1 MCKEGFS
8 RNTRNEEIQ
17 SLLTQKCSFERFVI
31 SHLHISLRIHLILP
45 HFNIRKEQEK
55 AQSVSKRPYERD
67 DVEFDSQ
74 VHVLSYPCSVR
85 TLMGREG

>member
-1 MCKEGFS
+1 MS
-8 RNTRNEEIQ
+8 I
-17 SLLTQKCSFERFVI
+17 VI

-55 AQSVSKRPYERD
+55 SQSVSERPSVRD

-74 VHVLSYPCSVR
+74 VHLLSYPCSVR